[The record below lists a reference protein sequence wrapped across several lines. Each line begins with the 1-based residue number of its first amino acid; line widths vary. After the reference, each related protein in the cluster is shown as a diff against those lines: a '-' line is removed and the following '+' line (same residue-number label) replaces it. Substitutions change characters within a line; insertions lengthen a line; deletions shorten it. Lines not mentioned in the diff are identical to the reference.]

1 VYVWG
6 EWVGWILGSK
16 VFWGQE
22 DRRFL
27 RSEGRNDC
35 EDGLGTNGPC
45 VAVPHHW
52 QMGMGSRIQIRAASQ
67 GKISSPE
74 AKAMVIS
81 FPCPRKS
88 PEARK

>member
-1 VYVWG
+1 
-6 EWVGWILGSK
+6 
-16 VFWGQE
+16 
-22 DRRFL
+22 
-27 RSEGRNDC
+27 
-35 EDGLGTNGPC
+35 
-45 VAVPHHW
+45 
-52 QMGMGSRIQIRAASQ
+52 MGMGSRIQIRAASQ